1 MTSLQN
7 DFKKPVPGRALPRVK
22 AKRWALVD
30 QYNKKKKKPLG
41 DSTKNVKKHGAKRK
55 SFIFGVGALP
65 KYN

>member
-7 DFKKPVPGRALPRVK
+7 DKKNRFQGEPYQGLKLRGEPLSTSTIK
-22 AKRWALVD
+22 I
-30 QYNKKKKKPLG
+30 KKTLG